1 MEAFHL
7 PTLDGLHLVEGLL
20 DDVVLGSA
28 ALAGFPSLKTLPHTG
43 RLEHHHV
50 NVFQSES
57 KNQSM
62 VIEIDSDGAY
72 YDGKGAADIARLMVG
87 KKSFLGWP
95 FLQEGLV
102 VAVSDEHFR
111 HEMRPFGNG
120 GQSRL
125 AAMPHSNLELSNW
138 RRSANRIESTY
149 SKRYAV
155 VTGPIELLLHVRPLK
170 GALLICLQFPS
181 GTDRYLSSGLK
192 RLDTGALVKDYE
204 GQDKEVEQAVQLGLQ
219 EVISEDPRFLE
230 QAPPP
235 MSEEFPDGSRII
247 FLGEHAYGVAAQ
259 VSATTEDSLTIII
272 AVSAVS
278 GREYLSQID
287 NSFVV
292 ESSSLEKI
300 KRMRISPKSCGHAFP
315 SDTTNH
321 TMRPIWL
328 GLVDWR
334 CLRSP
339 RA

>member
-1 MEAFHL
+1 MEVFHL
-7 PTLDGLHLVEGLL
+7 PTLDGLHLVPGLL
-20 DDVVLGSA
+20 DDVFLGSA

-111 HEMRPFGNG
+111 HEMRPFGS
-120 GQSRL
+120 GQMRL
-125 AAMPHSNLELSNW
+125 AAMPHSNLELANW

-155 VTGPIELLLHVRPLK
+155 VTGSIELLLHVRPLK
-170 GALLICLQFPS
+170 GALHVHLHLIS
-181 GTDRYLSSGLK
+181 RTDYYISQGLK

-204 GQDKEVEQAVQLGLQ
+204 GQEKEVEQAVQLGLQ

-278 GREYLSQID
+278 GRARVFLD
-287 NSFVV
+287 
-292 ESSSLEKI
+292 
-300 KRMRISPKSCGHAFP
+300 
-315 SDTTNH
+315 
-321 TMRPIWL
+321 
-328 GLVDWR
+328 
-334 CLRSP
+334 
-339 RA
+339 